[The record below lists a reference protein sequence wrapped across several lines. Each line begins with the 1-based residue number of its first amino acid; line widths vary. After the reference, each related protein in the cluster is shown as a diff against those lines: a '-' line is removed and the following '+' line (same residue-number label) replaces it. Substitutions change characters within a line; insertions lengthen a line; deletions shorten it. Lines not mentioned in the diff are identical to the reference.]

1 MSLDKVARDKEELRD
16 VNSQLKGR
24 TRDLKV
30 PVWAL
35 METLVSY
42 SHRAE
47 TSEDHTGISSCNWL
61 NYNPAERPA
70 SQGATLLK

>member
-16 VNSQLKGR
+16 LNSQLKGR

-35 METLVSY
+35 METLISY
-42 SHRAE
+42 GHRAE
-47 TSEDHTGISSCNWL
+47 TSEDHTGISS
-61 NYNPAERPA
+61 
-70 SQGATLLK
+70 